1 MVYDE
6 ETDSYSEEKLD
17 FGGLEKGVY
26 GVLPMDY
33 VLTHAADLEDV
44 VTVRGSIEEALL
56 SGKRTA
62 IYEKKVNTFGTEY
75 YGTIVYNEKAYK
87 SLWKDLD

>member
-1 MVYDE
+1 MQDVPAVVIND
-6 ETDSYSEEKLD
+6 L
-17 FGGLEKGVY
+17 GAA
-26 GVLPMDY
+26 
-33 VLTHAADLEDV
+33 AADLEDV

>member
-1 MVYDE
+1 
-6 ETDSYSEEKLD
+6 
-17 FGGLEKGVY
+17 
-26 GVLPMDY
+26 MDY